1 VGQACEEFQGEK
13 EMNCTNCGNV
23 LRPGDQF
30 CLKCGGPAPP
40 SDVETSGQAAPAS
53 TPPPE
58 DYKPPQQQPQS
69 YPEQTAQTYP
79 PQQPQASPPSDAQA
93 QARTLLGLAMV
104 FSLIGGIMLMV
115 LEFGGWYNYNDY
127 YHSREWGWVGP
138 LENPLSF
145 LPFLAV
151 AGGLF
156 YCSFIAYQQFSS
168 KEGLKRSLVMR
179 GFVISLI
186 VFIIVI
192 IGGATLIALT
202 WENDSQWLS
211 EGFYGGAIGSL
222 LTFILFW
229 LVLKNIPHTK
239 VDKRARYG
247 AQPYGA
253 QPPYPQTQVPQGDG
267 TQMIP
272 GTEPSSQPESAQ
284 ESQVTGTTE
293 GEEEQTPQEE
303 EPKPQEEPKQ
313 EPPHEVQPAQK
324 QAQQPQSQQQ
334 QYQQPYYPQ
343 YQQQQPQQ
351 QTYPCRTCGRPLR
364 YVPEYRRWY
373 CDTCRQYV

>member
-1 VGQACEEFQGEK
+1 
-13 EMNCTNCGNV
+13 
-23 LRPGDQF
+23 
-30 CLKCGGPAPP
+30 
-40 SDVETSGQAAPAS
+40 
-53 TPPPE
+53 
-58 DYKPPQQQPQS
+58 
-69 YPEQTAQTYP
+69 
-79 PQQPQASPPSDAQA
+79 
-93 QARTLLGLAMV
+93 
-104 FSLIGGIMLMV
+104 
-115 LEFGGWYNYNDY
+115 
-127 YHSREWGWVGP
+127 
-138 LENPLSF
+138 
-145 LPFLAV
+145 
-151 AGGLF
+151 
-156 YCSFIAYQQFSS
+156 
-168 KEGLKRSLVMR
+168 MR